1 MNVIVPISR
10 RSSARVIAIT
20 GCDGAGKSTLATH
33 LARHF
38 SSECSTEL
46 IYLGQSSGFIGK
58 WLGSL
63 PVIGSYMS
71 RFLISRSEQV
81 HQRPSAPPGN
91 LAALV
96 IYLLSC
102 WRAYKF
108 RRMLMKSKKGILLIT
123 DRYPQAEI
131 PGFRVDGPQLAKSS
145 GGNGWVRMLKRSEQ
159 RLYQWMASYPPLL
172 LIRLNIDEQTAH
184 LRKPDHTL
192 SALREKIAA
201 IPHLKFNGATIL
213 DLDAREPEINILDR
227 SLKAIQIILSGTE

>member
-1 MNVIVPISR
+1 
-10 RSSARVIAIT
+10 
-20 GCDGAGKSTLATH
+20 
-33 LARHF
+33 
-38 SSECSTEL
+38 
-46 IYLGQSSGFIGK
+46 
-58 WLGSL
+58 
-63 PVIGSYMS
+63 MS